1 MIGYHA
7 SHEENGPTD
16 LLRYV
21 QHAEQAGFSAAMC
34 SDHFH
39 PWGEQ
44 QGHSAFAWSWLGAA
58 MQATSLSFGTVNA
71 PGQRYHPAVIAQ
83 AAATLAYMFPGRFW
97 VAVGSGEALNESIT
111 GAAWPLKSQRN
122 ARLLECVRVMRALWA
137 GETVTHHGL
146 VTVEEAKL
154 YTRPERPPMIV
165 GAAITPATA
174 GWMGDWA
181 DALITVAGS
190 RKEMQQVID
199 AFRSGGGA
207 DKPIFL
213 QVHLASAPD
222 EREAQQQAMAR
233 WRFSALDTTVLAE
246 LRRPA
251 QFDAAS
257 SHVRIEDLSG
267 SVRMS
272 PDPERHLEWLQ
283 EDLAMG
289 YERIYLHE
297 VGPDQERF
305 IDLFGERVLPELSPP
320 S

>member
-122 ARLLECVRVMRALWA
+122 TRLLECVRVMRALWA

>member
-1 MIGYHA
+1 MMIGYHA

-154 YTRPERPPMIV
+154 FTRPERPPMIV
-165 GAAITPATA
+165 GAAITPAT
-174 GWMGDWA
+174 
-181 DALITVAGS
+181 
-190 RKEMQQVID
+190 
-199 AFRSGGGA
+199 
-207 DKPIFL
+207 
-213 QVHLASAPD
+213 
-222 EREAQQQAMAR
+222 AR

-305 IDLFGERVLPELSPP
+305 IDLFGARVLPGLSRR